1 MSENCT
7 VEKLGE
13 IFNENDSFLIISHV
27 TPDGDAIGSTLALGS
42 VLEKRGKKV
51 YYRNEDGVPS
61 SLKFLPNSEAVEQPS
76 EVAIDFDVVVALDCA
91 TKPRL
96 GKAVLALAE
105 SAKFMVNIDHHKT
118 NTRYGDFNYID
129 ANSPATGQILYN
141 IFQQLDYS
149 LTEVA
154 RDNIYVAVSTD
165 TGSFRYRGTTEATYM
180 MAADLVSK
188 GLDVSYLNEQTYE
201 KSPLRKV
208 KLLGELL
215 STLEL
220 RKEGKIA
227 FWCLTQKVKTE
238 LSLLADDSEDMINHI
253 RAIEGVLV
261 ACSFEDTSGGFV
273 RVSLRSKS
281 DDLDVSDIALK
292 FGGGGHARAAGIRFE
307 GTIEQASAAII
318 AEVEKAL

>member
-13 IFNENDSFLIISHV
+13 IFDANDSFLIISHV

-51 YYRNEDGVPS
+51 YYRNEDGVPN
-61 SLKFLPNSEAVEQPS
+61 SLTFLPSSESVEQPS
-76 EVAIDFDVVVALDCA
+76 EAAIDFDVVVALDCA

-105 SAKFMVNIDHHKT
+105 GAKFMVNIDHHKT

-129 ANSPATGQILYN
+129 SNSPATGQILYN
-141 IFQQLDYS
+141 IFKQLDYS
-149 LTEVA
+149 ITDVA

-165 TGSFRYRGTTEATYM
+165 TGSFRYRGTTEATYK

-220 RKEGKIA
+220 RKEGKVA
-227 FWCLTQKVKTE
+227 FWCLTQQVKDE
-238 LSLLADDSEDMINHI
+238 LELLADDSEDMINHI
-253 RAIEGVLV
+253 RSIEGVLV
-261 ACSFEDTSGGFV
+261 ACSFEDVPGGFV

-307 GTIEQASAAII
+307 GSIAEASAEII